1 MSFVLRKNMVLTSK
15 DGIPGFYERQ
25 EALMANMFG
34 FPYFKETGGSSRQK
48 QRFGYWYRF
57 IEKPKLESM

>member
-1 MSFVLRKNMVLTSK
+1 
-15 DGIPGFYERQ
+15 
-25 EALMANMFG
+25 MANMFG